1 MPRLLITGAS
11 GLLGAN
17 LVLAAHEEHEVI
29 AVYHRHPIEL
39 KGVQSVSADLSQ
51 PGIAKEL
58 FDRYQP
64 EWVIHCAAATNVDAC
79 EDDSDTAFRVN
90 STMAGYVATAAADTQ
105 TRLIHISTDAVFDGE
120 AWHYFE
126 SDPTEPVNT
135 YGRSKL
141 EGEKTVIQAH
151 PQSTIVRTNI
161 YGWNAQQ
168 KFSLAEW
175 FLDRLEKGVNTPGFN
190 NVFFSPILVNDLID
204 RLILLLKTSHSGI
217 IHLAGAD
224 CISKY
229 EFGRELAVIFQLD
242 PGLVDPVSGENAGLK
257 APRAVRLCLR
267 SENIANVFDS
277 QPAGVREGFHRLKTL
292 REEGYHN
299 RLRSMVRSNDR

>member
-39 KGVQSVSADLSQ
+39 EGVQSVSADLCQ
-51 PGIAKEL
+51 PGRAKEL
-58 FDRYQP
+58 LDRFQP
-64 EWVIHCAAATNVDAC
+64 DWIIHGAAATDVDAC
-79 EDDSDTAFRVN
+79 EDDPDTAFRLN

-105 TRLIHISTDAVFDGE
+105 ARLIHISTDAVFDGG
-120 AWHYFE
+120 AWHYSE
-126 SDPTEPVNT
+126 SDPTGPVNT

-141 EGEKTVIQAH
+141 EGEKTVTRAH

-161 YGWNAQQ
+161 FGWNAQQ

-175 FLDRLEKGVNTPGFN
+175 FLDRLEKGVSTPGYT
-190 NVFFSPILVNDLID
+190 NVFFSPILVNDLVD
-204 RLILLLKTSHSGI
+204 RLIQLVKTAHSGI

-229 EFGRELAVIFQLD
+229 EFGRELAEIFHLD
-242 PGLVDPVSGENAGLK
+242 PSLVDPVSSENAGQK
-257 APRAVRLCLR
+257 APRAERLCLR
-267 SENIANVFDS
+267 SANIARVIDS
-277 QPAGVREGFHRLKTL
+277 HPVGIREGLHRLKTL
-292 REEGYHN
+292 REEGYNN
-299 RLRSMVRSNDR
+299 RLRSMVQSNDR

>member
-17 LVLAAHEEHEVI
+17 LVLAAHEDHEVI

-39 KGVQSVSADLSQ
+39 EGVQSMSADLSE
-51 PGIAKEL
+51 PGVAKEL
-58 FDRYQP
+58 FNRFQP
-64 EWVIHCAAATNVDAC
+64 DCVVHGAAATDVDAC
-79 EDDSDTAFRVN
+79 EDDPDTAFRLN
-90 STMAGYVATAAADTQ
+90 STMAGYVAAAAADTQ
-105 TRLIHISTDAVFDGE
+105 ARLIHISTDAVFDGG
-120 AWHYFE
+120 AWHYSE

-141 EGEKTVIQAH
+141 EGEKIVTQAY

-161 YGWNAQQ
+161 YGWNAQP

-175 FLDRLEKGVNTPGFN
+175 FLDHLERGMNTTGFS

-204 RLILLLKTSHSGI
+204 RLIQLLKINNSGI

-242 PGLVDPVSGENAGLK
+242 PELVEPVSSENVEQK
-257 APRAVRLCLR
+257 APRAERLCLR
-267 SENIANVFDS
+267 SENSERVFDS
-277 QPAGVREGFHRLKTL
+277 HPVGVKEGLCRLKSL
-292 REEGYHN
+292 REEGYTN
-299 RLRSMVRSNDR
+299 RLRSMVLSNGR

>member
-1 MPRLLITGAS
+1 MTRLLITGAS

-39 KGVQSVSADLSQ
+39 EGVQSVSADLSQ
-51 PGIAKEL
+51 PAIAKEL
-58 FDRYQP
+58 FDRFQP
-64 EWVIHCAAATNVDAC
+64 DWVVHGAAATDVDAC
-79 EDDSDTAFRVN
+79 EDDSDMAFRLN

-105 TRLIHISTDAVFDGE
+105 ARLIHISTDAVFDGG
-120 AWHYFE
+120 AWHYSE

-141 EGEKTVIQAH
+141 EGEKTVTQAH
-151 PQSTIVRTNI
+151 PQSIIVRTNI
-161 YGWNAQQ
+161 FGWNAQQ

-175 FLDRLEKGVNTPGFN
+175 FLDRLEKGINTPGFS
-190 NVFFSPILVNDLID
+190 NVFFSPILVNDLIN
-204 RLILLLKTSHSGI
+204 RLFQLLKTTHSGI

-229 EFGRELAVIFQLD
+229 EFGRELAVIFRLD
-242 PGLVDPVSGENAGLK
+242 PNLVDRVSSENAGLK
-257 APRAVRLCLR
+257 APRAERLCLR
-267 SENIANVFDS
+267 SENIAHVFYS
-277 QPAGVREGFHRLKTL
+277 HPVGIREGLHRLKTL
-292 REEGYHN
+292 REEGYNN

>member
-1 MPRLLITGAS
+1 MARLLITGAS

-17 LVLAAHEEHEVI
+17 LVLAAAEEYEVV
-29 AVYHRHPIEL
+29 ALYHRHPIALE
-39 KGVQSVSADLSQ
+39 GVESVSADLCQ
-51 PGIAKEL
+51 LGIAKKL

-64 EWVIHCAAATNVDAC
+64 DWIVHCAAATDVDAC
-79 EDDSDTAFRVN
+79 ENDSDMAFRIN

-105 TRLIHISTDAVFDGE
+105 ARLIHISTDAVFDGR
-120 AWHYFE
+120 AWHYSE

-141 EGEKTVIQAH
+141 KGEKMVTQVH
-151 PQSTIVRTNI
+151 PQCTIIRTNI
-161 YGWNAQQ
+161 FGWNAQR
-168 KFSLAEW
+168 KLSLAGW
-175 FLDRLEKGVNTPGFN
+175 FLDRLERGVNTPGFS

-204 RLILLLKTSHSGI
+204 RLIQLLKTTHSGI

-242 PGLVDPVSGENAGLK
+242 PELVDPVSSENAGLK
-257 APRAVRLCLR
+257 APRAERLCLR
-267 SENIANVFDS
+267 SEHIERVLGSNPVS
-277 QPAGVREGFHRLKTL
+277 VREGLHRLKSL
-292 REEGYHN
+292 REEGYVD
-299 RLRSMVRSNDR
+299 RLRRMV

>member
-17 LVLAAHEEHEVI
+17 LVLTAHEEHEVI

-39 KGVQSVSADLSQ
+39 EGVQSVSADLCQ
-51 PGIAKEL
+51 PGKAKKL
-58 FDRYQP
+58 FDRFRP
-64 EWVIHCAAATNVDAC
+64 DWVVHCAAATDVDAC
-79 EDDSDTAFRVN
+79 EDDSDSAFRLN
-90 STMAGYVATAAADTQ
+90 STMAGYVAAAAADTQ
-105 TRLIHISTDAVFDGE
+105 ARLIHISTDAVFDGG
-120 AWHYFE
+120 AWHYSE

-135 YGRSKL
+135 YGKSKL
-141 EGEKTVIQAH
+141 AGEKMVTQAY

-161 YGWNAQQ
+161 FGWNAQR

-175 FLDRLEKGVNTPGFN
+175 FLDRLERGVNTPGFS

-204 RLILLLKTSHSGI
+204 RLIQLLKINHSEI

-229 EFGRELAVIFQLD
+229 EFGKELAVIFQLD
-242 PGLVDPVSGENAGLK
+242 PELVDPVSSENAGLK
-257 APRAVRLCLR
+257 SPRAKRLCLR
-267 SENIANVFDS
+267 SENIARVFDS
-277 QPAGVREGFHRLKTL
+277 NPAGVKEGLHRLKSL
-292 REEGYHN
+292 REEGYTN
-299 RLRSMVRSNDR
+299 RLRSMVQSNGQ